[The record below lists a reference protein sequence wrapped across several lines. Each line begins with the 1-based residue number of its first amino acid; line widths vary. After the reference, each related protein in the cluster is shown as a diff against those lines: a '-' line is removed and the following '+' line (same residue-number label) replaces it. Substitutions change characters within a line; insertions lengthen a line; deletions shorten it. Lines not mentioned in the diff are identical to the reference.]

1 MRGEECFLL
10 QLQHYHNIGLSLYR
24 TWIKKKISTT
34 QNFMDGCDLGVKHDF
49 FFFFWN
55 KIKLYIFVRVKM

>member
-1 MRGEECFLL
+1 MLFTA
-10 QLQHYHNIGLSLYR
+10 IAALSQYR
-24 TWIKKKISTT
+24 TFAIPYMDKKKISTT

-49 FFFFWN
+49 FFFFLN